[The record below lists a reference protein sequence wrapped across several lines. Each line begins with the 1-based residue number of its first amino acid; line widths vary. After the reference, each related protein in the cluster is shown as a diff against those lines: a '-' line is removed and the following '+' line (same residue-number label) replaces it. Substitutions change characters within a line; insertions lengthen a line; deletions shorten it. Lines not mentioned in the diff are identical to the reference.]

1 MRIVEELS
9 QYANALIPKMT
20 RRYFE
25 SGYRYSDQLKTFASA
40 SVSQPQ
46 GR

>member
-9 QYANALIPKMT
+9 QYANALIPRMT
-20 RRYFE
+20 RRDFENSHRYF
-25 SGYRYSDQLKTFASA
+25 DQLKTFASA